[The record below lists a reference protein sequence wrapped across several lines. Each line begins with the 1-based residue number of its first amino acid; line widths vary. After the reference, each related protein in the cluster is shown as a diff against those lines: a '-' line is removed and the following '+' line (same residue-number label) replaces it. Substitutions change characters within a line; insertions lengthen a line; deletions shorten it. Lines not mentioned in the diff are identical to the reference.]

1 MAKGC
6 FDSGASHVVDS
17 VYRDHEIVVSKCNN
31 CPDFIVDVRS
41 DNSDG
46 QFIAGYIDS
55 DIVQAVRKALVAV
68 DEHEVSKQLLL
79 NIPF

>member
-6 FDSGASHVVDS
+6 FDAGTSHVVDS

-41 DNSDG
+41 DNFDG
-46 QFIAGYIDS
+46 QFIAGYIEA
-55 DIVQAVRKALVAV
+55 DIVSAVRKALAAV
-68 DEHEVSKQLLL
+68 DEHEKNKKLMQT
-79 NIPF
+79 IPF